1 MRFEIND
8 HVTYTEVHG
17 EIVLANIE
25 TGKYFSI
32 GGSGRHIWDLLL
44 KGEEV
49 ENIIDTL
56 IERFQSEKTV
66 VSKDVYEFLNNLEDF
81 KFIQRVSDK
90 SQI

>member
-8 HVTYTEVHG
+8 FVSHTEVHG

-32 GGSGRHIWDLLL
+32 GGSGKHIWDLLL

-49 ENIIDTL
+49 EFIIDTL
-56 IERFQSEKTV
+56 VARFQLEKSA
-66 VSKDVYEFLNNLEDF
+66 VSKDVYEFLNNLEDL
-81 KFIQRVSDK
+81 KFIQRRGDK
-90 SQI
+90 VRT